1 MNSGIID
8 THIHNW
14 DFERAEYSW
23 LKNDTT
29 ILNRTYLIDELNP
42 QIESSGVTR
51 GVMVQAA
58 NNPEDTALMLE
69 VAGKNNWIAGVVVWL
84 PLMDPSLTLNQV
96 TGEYKRNRY
105 VKGVRHLI
113 HNESDP
119 RWLLQPAVMESLRI
133 LAAHRLT
140 YDVVGVSTEH
150 LRTAIEVAGKIPELK
165 LVLDHLNQPPVST
178 REKFGEWGRLM
189 QEAAEYS
196 NLYCKISGLGTTTG
210 NPEGWTKEDIRP
222 YVLYALGLFGTD
234 HCFCGGDWPVSL
246 LAGSYAK
253 TWGIYRQ
260 IASEELNEADQAK
273 ILYTNA
279 RDFYD
284 LDITDE

>member
-1 MNSGIID
+1 MHRGIID

-14 DFERAEYSW
+14 DFSRAEYSW

-29 ILNRTYLIDELNP
+29 ILNRTYLLDELNP
-42 QIESSGVTR
+42 QIEASGVTC

-69 VAGKNNWIAGVVVWL
+69 AAEKNDWIAGVVVWL
-84 PLMDPSLTLNQV
+84 PLMDPALTLNRI
-96 TGEYKRNRY
+96 TGEYKDNPY
-105 VKGVRHLI
+105 IKGARHLI

-119 RWLLQPAVMESLRI
+119 RWLLQPAVLESLRI
-133 LAAHRLT
+133 LATHQLT
-140 YDVVGVSTEH
+140 YDVVGVSADH

-165 LVLDHLNQPPVST
+165 IVLDHLNQPPVQKA
-178 REKFGEWGRLM
+178 EKFGEWGRLM
-189 QEAAEYS
+189 QLAAEHP
-196 NLYCKISGLGTTTG
+196 NIYCKISGLGTTTG
-210 NPEGWTKEDIRP
+210 NPEGWKKEDVKP
-222 YVLYALGLFGTD
+222 YILYTLGLFGTD

-253 TWGIYRQ
+253 TWGIYQQ
-260 IASEELNEADQAK
+260 IASEELNEEDQTK
-273 ILYTNA
+273 VLFTNA

-284 LDITDE
+284 LDITGE

>member
-29 ILNRTYLIDELNP
+29 ILNRNYLIDELNP

-58 NNPEDTALMLE
+58 NNTEDTSLMLE
-69 VAGKNNWIAGVVVWL
+69 VAEKNKWIAGVVVWL
-84 PLMDPSLTLNQV
+84 PLMDPVLTLNQV
-96 TGEYKRNRY
+96 TGEYKCNPF

-113 HNESDP
+113 HNEPDP
-119 RWLLQPAVMESLRI
+119 RWLLQPAVMDSLRI
-133 LAAHRLT
+133 LAAHQLT

-150 LRTAIEVAGKIPELK
+150 LQTAIEVAAKIPELK
-165 LVLDHLNQPPVST
+165 LVLDHLNQPPIPS

-189 QEAAEYS
+189 QEAAEHS
-196 NLYCKISGLGTTTG
+196 NIYCKISGLGTTTG
-210 NPEGWTKEDIRP
+210 NPEGWTKEDIKP
-222 YVLYALGLFGTD
+222 YVLYTLGLFGTD

-260 IASEELNEADQAK
+260 IASEELNEADQVK
-273 ILYTNA
+273 VLFTNA

-284 LDITDE
+284 LDITGE